1 MKRSCSTWS
10 TSWRTTSRICWRR
23 STAGRCRCVPDGPKV
38 ALQLANAPRVET
50 NYTVAEKILDVIANP
65 NVAFILLG
73 LGQLALIIELW
84 SPGLVGPGIF
94 GVIMLIAGFFALG
107 PLDAN
112 PAGIALIVLALVLF
126 AAEIFVVGFGVLGIG
141 GIISLLLGGLILFS
155 DTSVDAEGV
164 SIWAL
169 AVIGSIAGSLILVLG
184 LMLAVDRRKPAWTPA
199 GVGNNLIG
207 NLGTTHTVVTGSG
220 TVQLDAEL
228 WSARTAS
235 HRIPRSTPVRVVE
248 MDGLMVVVEPMVPV
262 DAVETE
268 TLGDGAVREG

>member
-1 MKRSCSTWS
+1 MV
-10 TSWRTTSRICWRR
+10 RR
-23 STAGRCRCVPDGPKV
+23 SRCSSP
-38 ALQLANAPRVET
+38 NAPRVET
-50 NYTVAEKILDVIANP
+50 NYNVAEKVLDVIANP

-155 DTSVDAEGV
+155 DTSVDAQGV
-164 SIWAL
+164 SIWTL
-169 AVIGSIAGSLILVLG
+169 AVIGSIAGSLLLILG
-184 LMLAVDRRKPAWTPA
+184 LMIAVDRRQPAWTPA

-207 NLGTTHTVVTGSG
+207 NLGTDAHGRDRQRDGPAGCGAVVG
-220 TVQLDAEL
+220 A
-228 WSARTAS
+228 
-235 HRIPRSTPVRVVE
+235 HRITPNSAFDPRARRR
-248 MDGLMVVVEPMVPV
+248 DGRA
-262 DAVETE
+262 DGRCRA
-268 TLGDGAVREG
+268 DGAG

>member
-1 MKRSCSTWS
+1 MV
-10 TSWRTTSRICWRR
+10 RR
-23 STAGRCRCVPDGPKV
+23 SRCSSRTRRG
-38 ALQLANAPRVET
+38 VET
-50 NYTVAEKILDVIANP
+50 NYNVAEKVLDVIANP

-155 DTSVDAEGV
+155 DTSVDAQGV
-164 SIWAL
+164 SIWTL
-169 AVIGSIAGSLILVLG
+169 AVIGSIAGSLLLILG
-184 LMLAVDRRKPAWTPA
+184 LMIAVDRRQPAWTPA
-199 GVGNNLIG
+199 GMGSNLIG
-207 NLGTTHTVVTGSG
+207 LLGTAHTVVTGTG

-228 WSARTAS
+228 WSARSAQ
-235 HRIPRSTPVRVVE
+235 RIPRSTPVRVVE
-248 MDGLMVVVEPMVPV
+248 MEGLTVVVEPMVPV

-268 TLGDGAVREG
+268 TLGDGAVREV